1 MPPPAFL
8 LPYHVGEESS
18 FRDQKGGGKHPSLQ
32 NQGRRRRRRHC
43 SRKAPLSSP
52 LRYFRRCGGGKRGRR
67 GGEGREWTL
76 AEFIGLAALFLP
88 AAARANIQRSS
99 SSSLPHRAK
108 KKEERGQFLSN
119 NHGEGGGI
127 GEGGRPPECFLYWKK
142 KKERKRET
150 GGGGRLVV

>member
-119 NHGEGGGI
+119 NHGEGGSAR
-127 GEGGRPPECFLYWKK
+127 EGGRLSAFCIGRRRRREKG
-142 KKERKRET
+142 KRAAAD
-150 GGGGRLVV
+150 V